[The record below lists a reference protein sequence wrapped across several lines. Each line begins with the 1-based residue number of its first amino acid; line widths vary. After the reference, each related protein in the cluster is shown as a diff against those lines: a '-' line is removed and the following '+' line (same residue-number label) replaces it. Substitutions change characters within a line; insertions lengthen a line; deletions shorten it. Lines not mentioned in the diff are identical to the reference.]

1 MSKVITK
8 EYKVYDLEDLKQDDE
23 LCERIYQ
30 KFWLNDA
37 NNINPWADE
46 NINSFKLFANTL
58 NMKFDCSLSNADYPD
73 RGCYIKLTPDYELGN
88 KDYREALENY
98 TGNGYCFCDDLKTFT
113 LKLLDKEEY
122 GVLGEGERYKA
133 IIISTDNFVQE
144 IQNKMFNLWFKDN
157 QYYFS
162 KESFLNNV
170 EANEWQ
176 FDADGNLF

>member
-1 MSKVITK
+1 MKLVTK
-8 EYKVYDLEDLKQDDE
+8 EYKVYDFNDLKQDDE
-23 LCERIYQ
+23 LCYKIYQ
-30 KFWLNDA
+30 KFWINNE
-37 NNINPWADE
+37 NNINTWADE
-46 NINSFKLFANTL
+46 NLDSFKLFANTL
-58 NMKFDCSLSNADYPD
+58 NMNFNYSLSNGEYQD

-98 TGNGYCFCDDLKTFT
+98 TGNDYCFCDDLKTFT

-144 IQNKMFNLWFKDN
+144 IQNKMFDLWFKDN

-162 KESFLNNV
+162 KESFLYHV
-170 EANEWQ
+170 ESNELK

>member
-1 MSKVITK
+1 MKTITK
-8 EYKVYDLEDLKQDDE
+8 EYTVYDLEDLKQDDE
-23 LCERIYQ
+23 LCEKIYQ

-37 NNINPWADE
+37 NNTNPWADE
-46 NINSFKLFANTL
+46 NINSFKKFADTL
-58 NMKFDCSLSNADYPD
+58 NMKLDFSLSNADYPD

-122 GVLGEGERYKA
+122 GVLGEGDRYKA
-133 IIISTDNFVQE
+133 IIISTNDFAQE
-144 IQNKMFNLWFKDN
+144 IQNKMFDLWFADNKD
-157 QYYFS
+157 YFS
-162 KESFLNNV
+162 KESFLNDI

>member
-1 MSKVITK
+1 MKLVTK
-8 EYKVYDLEDLKQDDE
+8 EYKVYDFNDLKQDDE
-23 LCERIYQ
+23 LCDKIYQ
-30 KFWLNDA
+30 KFWIDNG
-37 NNINPWADE
+37 NNINTWADE
-46 NINSFKLFANTL
+46 NLDSFKLFANTL
-58 NMKFDCSLSNADYPD
+58 NMNFNYSLSNGEYQD

-98 TGNGYCFCDDLKTFT
+98 TGNDYCFCDDLKTFT

-144 IQNKMFNLWFKDN
+144 IQNKMFDLWFKDN

-162 KESFLNNV
+162 KESFLYHV
-170 EANEWQ
+170 ESNELK